1 MMMKESYTVG
11 DIVKIKSRG
20 YLDKHWDIIRN
31 GTAYTPNKYLDIYL
45 ILQDRGM
52 FDFLGK
58 EAKISFV
65 NGSDYK
71 IEGCN
76 GWWKD
81 YMFDDCTEDIYLSRK
96 EG

>member
-1 MMMKESYTVG
+1 MIKRKNYSVG
-11 DIVKIKSRG
+11 DIVKIKSKS

-45 ILQDRGM
+45 ILQDTGM

-58 EAKISFV
+58 EVKISFV
-65 NGSDYK
+65 NGSDYQ

-81 YMFDDCTEDIYLSRK
+81 YMFDGCTEDIYLSRK

>member
-11 DIVKIKSRG
+11 NIVKIKSRS
-20 YLDKHWDIIRN
+20 YLDKHWDVIRN

-45 ILQDRGM
+45 ILQDTGM

-71 IEGCN
+71 IEGCS

-81 YMFDDCTEDIYLSRK
+81 YMFDGCTEDIYLSRK

>member
-1 MMMKESYTVG
+1 M
-11 DIVKIKSRG
+11 
-20 YLDKHWDIIRN
+20 
-31 GTAYTPNKYLDIYL
+31 
-45 ILQDRGM
+45 ILQDTGM

-58 EAKISFV
+58 EVKISFV
-65 NGSDYK
+65 NGSDYQ

-81 YMFDDCTEDIYLSRK
+81 YMFDGCVEDIFLLRK

>member
-20 YLDKHWDIIRN
+20 YLDKHWDVIRN